1 MFAHFSLPDVA
12 SVSRRTM
19 LGALV
24 VGVAGLVGCLLLSA
38 PLVGLGLCVGIGMG
52 IVNFRLIQRS
62 VVKVGEREVENK
74 RRPLALNTM
83 GRLAAI
89 SVIAL
94 GLLFVDFDLGLGLV
108 VGLAVFQAL
117 LLLNVVRSMLK
128 MGSPAGGF
136 PGAVDAAAESAGDA
150 ASEDAPAPRL
160 LPVEVPDDQREGG

>member
-19 LGALV
+19 LAALA
-24 VGVAGLVGCLLLSA
+24 VGVVGLVGCLLLSA

-62 VVKVGEREVENK
+62 VVKVGQREEENK

-83 GRLAAI
+83 GRLAVI

-94 GLLFVDFDLGLGLV
+94 GLLFADFDLGLGVV
-108 VGLAVFQAL
+108 VGLAAFQAL

-128 MGSPAGGF
+128 MGHPAGGF
-136 PGAVDAAAESAGDA
+136 PGAVDVAAEDVPPAAG
-150 ASEDAPAPRL
+150 L
-160 LPVEVPDDQREGG
+160 LPVEVPDDPREGA

>member
-12 SVSRRTM
+12 SVARRTM
-19 LGALV
+19 LAALA
-24 VGVAGLVGCLLLSA
+24 VGVVGLVGCLLLSA
-38 PLVGLGLCVGIGMG
+38 PLVGLGLCLGIGMG

-62 VVKVGEREVENK
+62 VVKVGQRQEENK

-83 GRLAAI
+83 GRLAVI

-94 GLLFVDFDLGLGLV
+94 GLLFVDFDLGLGVV

-128 MGSPAGGF
+128 MGGPAGGF
-136 PGAVDAAAESAGDA
+136 AGAVDVGA
-150 ASEDAPAPRL
+150 EDAPPAPGL
-160 LPVEVPDDQREGG
+160 LPVEVPDDPLEEA